1 MNVSNAQI
9 KALRVLISKED
20 KQQIATQLGNSVRTI
35 EAVLSCDRTN
45 DEIVQVHFEAYSLQ
59 SNDPRI
65 FQANQWA

>member
-45 DEIVQVHFEAYSLQ
+45 DEIVQVNFEAYSLQ